1 VAGGGGSGGEPRG
14 TEASAGADEDEIEVI
29 RCICNIYRDEG
40 LMIQCDSCEVCDI
53 GPVSHGF
60 SPPPLTICPNTFEWC
75 ILPMSTYS
83 TMLAPITR
91 PQSTTGAESEV
102 QAVARREDGVVTLTE
117 GTSEIMCLKML
128 RKRSQERA
136 AAHFDR
142 DFIPY

>member
-1 VAGGGGSGGEPRG
+1 MPSCSDVVLSRVDAGQVAGGGGVGEPRG

-75 ILPMSTYS
+75 ILQVSTS
-83 TMLAPITR
+83 LH
-91 PQSTTGAESEV
+91 V
-102 QAVARREDGVVTLTE
+102 EDSCCELC
-117 GTSEIMCLKML
+117 IC
-128 RKRSQERA
+128 
-136 AAHFDR
+136 HYD
-142 DFIPY
+142 